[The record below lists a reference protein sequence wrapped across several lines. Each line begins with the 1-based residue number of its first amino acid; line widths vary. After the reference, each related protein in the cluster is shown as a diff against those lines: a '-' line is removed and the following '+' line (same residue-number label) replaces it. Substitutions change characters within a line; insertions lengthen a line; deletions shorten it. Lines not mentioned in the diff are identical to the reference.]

1 MLIFGHLG
9 LKISQHVILELKN
22 QTIILAF
29 LWFIKD
35 IFECLMLKK
44 IKFRSSKV
52 QIIWNMTNFEAYR
65 SLKCPII
72 FT

>member
-29 LWFIKD
+29 LGFIKD

-44 IKFRSSKV
+44 IKF
-52 QIIWNMTNFEAYR
+52 
-65 SLKCPII
+65 
-72 FT
+72 